1 MRVRT
6 TPLNQIMPR
15 YVLNSTNNF
24 RICRSIWQRRPLAWV
39 NFLSL
44 VSKPRTFLLI
54 RTNVT
59 HNQPTNANNMT
70 HISFPFE
77 ISHQSVSQ
85 SVMMA
90 RKPWCREPDRDS
102 EAQRIGGEA
111 RASGRPPGELSI
123 ERKLPLPVDVHQLRR
138 GCRRRTHRIVVVLKV
153 YDHHHHRQTV
163 RALVLSWEWIIINN
177 VPPRRQSLIR
187 SYQGESALSLSLPRV
202 HGNDFLSPQ
211 LHHRPP
217 RAGERERAESHV
229 AGVGF

>member
-1 MRVRT
+1 MYLIQPT
-6 TPLNQIMPR
+6 TFVFVVQFDND
-15 YVLNSTNNF
+15 VLLLGSIFF
-24 RICRSIWQRRPLAWV
+24 R
-39 NFLSL
+39 
-44 VSKPRTFLLI
+44 SKPRTFLLI

-138 GCRRRTHRIVVVLKV
+138 GCRRRTHR
-153 YDHHHHRQTV
+153 
-163 RALVLSWEWIIINN
+163 
-177 VPPRRQSLIR
+177 RRLE
-187 SYQGESALSLSLPRV
+187 GL
-202 HGNDFLSPQ
+202 
-211 LHHRPP
+211 
-217 RAGERERAESHV
+217 
-229 AGVGF
+229 